1 MSTFSTAAAT
11 LVAVALFTGSATGL
25 AAPKHDSAE
34 AGPAAP
40 KHDSAEAGQ
49 SSASRPPAALSIP
62 LEQLCGPHAE
72 LTRPVMKIR
81 VAAGSERV
89 KTTYGPGEQ
98 IILNAG
104 TSQGVRQGQRYL
116 VRRVVDDQ
124 FAVAAIGEKSF
135 SIHTAGWVTIVEV
148 LAESAIATVSEACDA
163 VEVDDYLEPFVVPPP
178 APAPPVVSQID
189 FARPARVVLG
199 DERRQ
204 LGGEGTI
211 MVMDRGT
218 DHGLRIGQPLTVF
231 RQTMNGKGPNLLMG
245 DALVV
250 EVHPETSL
258 IRILRSREAIE
269 VGDLVAIHR

>member
-1 MSTFSTAAAT
+1 MSTLSFAAT
-11 LVAVALFTGSATGL
+11 ALAVASLVPATLTAL
-25 AAPKHDSAE
+25 ASPNHGAE
-34 AGPAAP
+34 AP
-40 KHDSAEAGQ
+40 Q

-72 LTRPVMKIR
+72 LTRPAMKIR
-81 VAAGSERV
+81 VAAGNERV
-89 KTTYGPGEQ
+89 KTTYGPGEHV
-98 IILNAG
+98 IINAG
-104 TSQGVRQGQRYL
+104 TAQGIRAGQRYL

-135 SIHTAGWVTIVEV
+135 SVHTAGWITVVDV
-148 LAESAIATVSEACDA
+148 LPESAVAVITEACDA
-163 VEVDDYLEPFVVPPP
+163 VVIDDYLEPFVIPAP
-178 APAPPVVSQID
+178 APAPPVVTQAD
-189 FARPARVVLG
+189 YARPARVILG

-211 MVMDRGT
+211 MVIDRGS

-231 RQTMNGKGPNLLMG
+231 RQTMSGKGPNARMG

-258 IRILRSREAIE
+258 IRIVRSREAVE

>member
-1 MSTFSTAAAT
+1 MRMLSITAAI
-11 LVAVALFTGSATGL
+11 LAVSAV
-25 AAPKHDSAE
+25 
-34 AGPAAP
+34 PAA
-40 KHDSAEAGQ
+40 AQ
-49 SSASRPPAALSIP
+49 TSASRPAASISIP

-72 LTRPVMKIR
+72 LTRPSMKIR

-89 KTTYGPGEQ
+89 KTMFGPGEQ
-98 IILNAG
+98 IIINAG
-104 TSQGVRQGQRYL
+104 TSQGLRNGQRYL
-116 VRRVVDDQ
+116 VRRVVEDQ

-135 SIHTAGWVTIVEV
+135 SIHTAGWITVVET
-148 LAESAIATVSEACDA
+148 LAESAIATVSEACDG
-163 VEVDDYLEPFVVPPP
+163 VEVDDYLEPFVVPSP

-204 LGGEGTI
+204 LGGENTI
-211 MVMDRGT
+211 MVIDRGS
-218 DHGLRIGQPLTVF
+218 DHGIRIGQPLTIF
-231 RQTMNGKGPNLLMG
+231 RHTMDGKGPNALMG